1 MGLLDSLLQRDG
13 RKFIKRKDSDAGE
26 AGKALEEL
34 RGSIYNELRTSEGA
48 KRQQQRFCGPVV
60 AMTFNFLVS
69 VGIILT
75 NKFVMGQVG
84 FNFPIF
90 LTLIHYSVAWILLA
104 LFKALSLLPVS
115 PPSKTTPFSSLF
127 ALGIVMSFA
136 TGLANT
142 SLKHNSVGFYQM
154 TKIAVTPTIVLAEFI
169 LFSKTISC
177 KKVFA
182 VFQVLALVVV
192 SAGVAVATV
201 TDLEFNLFG
210 ACIAIAWIVPSAI
223 NKILWSNLQ
232 QHANWTA
239 LALMWKTTPVTVF
252 FLLALMPWLDPP
264 GVLLFK
270 WNINNSSTILVSA
283 LLGFLLQWSGALALG
298 ATSATSHVVLG
309 QFKTCVILLGGYVL
323 FNSDPG
329 FVSICGAVTA
339 LCGMT
344 VYTSLNLQ
352 KSHEGSS
359 KQLPKQ
365 NVSLPKPK
373 TTTEGGGT
381 GGIVVTDVTNTTN
394 IV

>member
-1 MGLLDSLLQRDG
+1 M
-13 RKFIKRKDSDAGE
+13 AGNLSNAKIVMQE
-26 AGKALEEL
+26 KQVE
-34 RGSIYNELRTSEGA
+34 RWRNSEVLSTMSFEHQNGA

-127 ALGIVMSFA
+127 TLGVVMSFA

-177 KKVFA
+177 KK
-182 VFQVLALVVV
+182 VLALVVV

-283 LLGFLLQWSGALALG
+283 LLGFLPTMVWCFGTRGNLCNLSCR
-298 ATSATSHVVLG
+298 
-309 QFKTCVILLGGYVL
+309 F
-323 FNSDPG
+323 
-329 FVSICGAVTA
+329 GAV
-339 LCGMT
+339 
-344 VYTSLNLQ
+344 
-352 KSHEGSS
+352 
-359 KQLPKQ
+359 
-365 NVSLPKPK
+365 
-373 TTTEGGGT
+373 
-381 GGIVVTDVTNTTN
+381 
-394 IV
+394 